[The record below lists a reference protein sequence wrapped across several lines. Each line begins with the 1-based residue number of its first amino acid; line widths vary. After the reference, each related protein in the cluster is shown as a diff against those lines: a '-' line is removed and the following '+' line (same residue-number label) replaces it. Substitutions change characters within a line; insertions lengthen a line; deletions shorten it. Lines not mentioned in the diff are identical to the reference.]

1 LQRHG
6 KPNGARK
13 AGAPNDAT
21 GKPNGK
27 SFSTNT
33 KRIEA
38 EAALCR
44 HYIAA
49 GMKPIDAVR
58 KLARCIA
65 PDPWQRKPGSQ

>member
-38 EAALCR
+38 EA
-44 HYIAA
+44 
-49 GMKPIDAVR
+49 VR
-58 KLARCIA
+58 MSARGGGGNA
-65 PDPWQRKPGSQ
+65 FGDDQEP